1 MSKKIIIAV
10 MVLIIAIVGAIV
22 FVCNKS
28 GDSVNEKI
36 IEAQKYYEL
45 MDYDKSIAIY
55 NEIISS
61 NSTCAE
67 AYVGLADAYSVKGNT
82 VKALEILERGI
93 EATGNDKIIADKIT
107 EFSDPIMYDAEDSS
121 EAVTEIAEETITV
134 TTVPV
139 TEETTTVPETTTV
152 VTTEE
157 TTTVSETTTVTT
169 TEETTTTT
177 SETTTVTTTAATT
190 PATTR
195 ATTVTTAKPTIAVPN
210 FIGITKEEARKLAD
224 KKNIKIVFEYE
235 KNDTYA
241 NGIVFYQSN
250 REGTMVAPTTPVY
263 AYVCVNDTEYVSEEE
278 QAVQNF
284 YNAAKKWGD
293 SNNDK
298 VSKVSLDKK
307 NFTVTVNA
315 SSMKNFVID
324 EEVVT
329 AFRQC
334 KNTTLKIVHI
344 DFTITIKSSSIT
356 SSQKL
361 NLSSNYSGNDS
372 RATFTVS
379 SGADYCTMTV
389 LLKKCSINGNDF
401 NDMKLYVN
409 NKKPKEITLTNNEEP
424 LLTVNESG
432 TYTIK

>member
-1 MSKKIIIAV
+1 MSKKIIIAA
-10 MVLIIAIVGAIV
+10 MALIIAIVGAIV

-82 VKALEILERGI
+82 AKALEILERGV
-93 EATGNDKIIADKIT
+93 EATDNNKIIADKIT
-107 EFSDPIMYDAEDSS
+107 EFSDPIMYDAEDNS
-121 EAVTEIAEETITV
+121 EAATEISEETTTV

-177 SETTTVTTTAATT
+177 SETTIVTTTAATT
-190 PATTR
+190 PSTTR
-195 ATTVTTAKPTIAVPN
+195 ATTVTTAKPTITVPN
-210 FIGITKEEARKLAD
+210 FIGITKEEAIKLAD
-224 KKNIKIVFEYE
+224 KKNIMLILEYE

-241 NGIVFYQSN
+241 NGVVFYQSN

-278 QAVQNF
+278 QAVQSF

-293 SNNDK
+293 SNKDK

-324 EEVVT
+324 EAVVT

-334 KNTTLKIVHI
+334 KNAALQIVHV
-344 DFTITIKSSSIT
+344 DFTISIKSSSVT
-356 SSQKL
+356 ASQKL

-372 RATFTVS
+372 RATFTVA
-379 SGADYCTMTV
+379 SGADSCTMTV
-389 LLKKCSINGNDF
+389 ALKKCAINGDDYKN
-401 NDMKLYVN
+401 MKLYIN
-409 NKKPKEITLTNNEEP
+409 NKKPKDVPPIINEEP
-424 LLTVNESG
+424 RLTVNESG

>member
-1 MSKKIIIAV
+1 MSKKIIIAA
-10 MVLIIAIVGAIV
+10 MALIIAIVGAIV

-82 VKALEILERGI
+82 AKALEILERGV

-107 EFSDPIMYDAEDSS
+107 EFSDPIMSDSEDSS
-121 EAVTEIAEETITV
+121 EAVTEIAEETTTV

-157 TTTVSETTTVTT
+157 TTTVPETTTVTT

-177 SETTTVTTTAATT
+177 SETTTVTTATT

-195 ATTVTTAKPTIAVPN
+195 ATTVTTAKPTITVPN
-210 FIGITKEEARKLAD
+210 FIGITKEEAFKLAE
-224 KKNIKIVFEYE
+224 KKNIMLIFEYE
-235 KNDTYA
+235 ENDTYA
-241 NGIVFYQSN
+241 NGVVFYQSN

-278 QAVQNF
+278 QAVQSF

-324 EEVVT
+324 EAVVT

-334 KNTTLKIVHI
+334 KNATLKIVHV
-344 DFTITIKSSSIT
+344 DFTISIKSSSVT
-356 SSQKL
+356 ASQKL
-361 NLSSNYSGNDS
+361 NLSSDYNGNDA
-372 RATFTVS
+372 RATFTVA
-379 SGADYCTMTV
+379 SGADNCTMTV
-389 LLKKCSINGNDF
+389 VLKKCVINGNDYK
-401 NDMKLYVN
+401 DMKLYIN
-409 NKKPKEITLTNNEEP
+409 NKKPKEVPLTIDEEP
-424 LLTVNESG
+424 RLTVNESG